1 MSADPKPSGFA
12 RWYAE
17 NRILTWICALT
28 FVNQLGFGAI
38 VPAVPLYARSFGVSL
53 TAIGLTIAGYGLAR
67 MVSSLPAGQISD
79 RYGRTYALAIGGI
92 ITVVGNVLCALA
104 TSYEPFLA
112 ARFVAGLGAGFIL
125 TASGIMLAD
134 ISTPERR
141 GRIMATYAGVFGF
154 AVGLGPLPG
163 GLMAE
168 HFGLSAPFW
177 AYAVMGGGAALL
189 AWLRVPET
197 RELRTATGGAS
208 GRSAQDRPPFLTQV
222 RMMTVQPGFLVVT
235 LVSFAVFFSRTGG
248 LFNVIPVL
256 GQERLGLSPDQ
267 IGLGLASVSVVSILL
282 AYPSGVFADRYGRKV
297 VIVPSTILTGLS
309 FMLFMLAPSFAWFMA
324 ACIAWSIAG
333 GIGGAAPSAYAAD
346 IAPPG
351 MNAAAMS
358 SFRMFAETG
367 YVLGPIVLG
376 LIADLSGANAALSAA
391 TTLLVVSGLLFAM
404 FAPERR
410 RHPAPGSGWGRAR
423 RARACRYRP
432 GGKSATSSPSEIGW
446 CTPPS

>member
-1 MSADPKPSGFA
+1 MVSWLSRGFA

-79 RYGRTYALAIGGI
+79 RFGRTYALAIGGI

-104 TSYEPFLA
+104 TTYEPFLA

-141 GRIMATYAGVFGF
+141 GRIMATYSGVFGF

-163 GLMAE
+163 GVLAE
-168 HFGLSAPFW
+168 QFGLAAPFW
-177 AYAVMGGGAALL
+177 AYALMGGGAALL

-197 RELRTATGGAS
+197 RELRTATGPHPS
-208 GRSAQDRPPFLTQV
+208 GRPLAPRPPFLAQV
-222 RMMTVQPGFLVVT
+222 RLMTVQPGFLVVT

-256 GQERLGLSPDQ
+256 GQERLGLAPDQ
-267 IGLGLASVSVVSILL
+267 IGLGLASISVVSIVL
-282 AYPSGVFADRYGRKV
+282 AYPSGALADRYGRKL

-309 FMLFMLAPSFAWFMA
+309 FLLFLVAPSFIWFMA
-324 ACIAWSIAG
+324 ACMAWSIAG

-376 LIADLSGANAALSAA
+376 LIADLSGADAALTAA
-391 TTLLVVSGLLFAM
+391 TSLLVVSGILFAVL
-404 FAPERR
+404 APEKRR
-410 RHPAPGSGWGRAR
+410 RPHP
-423 RARACRYRP
+423 
-432 GGKSATSSPSEIGW
+432 SSL
-446 CTPPS
+446 

>member
-1 MSADPKPSGFA
+1 
-12 RWYAE
+12 
-17 NRILTWICALT
+17 
-28 FVNQLGFGAI
+28 
-38 VPAVPLYARSFGVSL
+38 
-53 TAIGLTIAGYGLAR
+53 
-67 MVSSLPAGQISD
+67 
-79 RYGRTYALAIGGI
+79 
-92 ITVVGNVLCALA
+92 
-104 TSYEPFLA
+104 
-112 ARFVAGLGAGFIL
+112 
-125 TASGIMLAD
+125 
-134 ISTPERR
+134 
-141 GRIMATYAGVFGF
+141 
-154 AVGLGPLPG
+154 
-163 GLMAE
+163 
-168 HFGLSAPFW
+168 
-177 AYAVMGGGAALL
+177 
-189 AWLRVPET
+189 
-197 RELRTATGGAS
+197 
-208 GRSAQDRPPFLTQV
+208 
-222 RMMTVQPGFLVVT
+222 MMTVQPGFLVVT

-410 RHPAPGSGWGRAR
+410 RHPAPGS
-423 RARACRYRP
+423 
-432 GGKSATSSPSEIGW
+432 
-446 CTPPS
+446 

>member
-1 MSADPKPSGFA
+1 MIAGSLSHGFS

-67 MVSSLPAGQISD
+67 LLSSLPAGQISD
-79 RYGRTYALAIGGI
+79 RFGRTHALAIGGI
-92 ITVVGNVLCALA
+92 ITVVGNILCGLA
-104 TSYEPFLA
+104 TTYELFLA
-112 ARFVAGLGAGFIL
+112 ARFIAGLGAGFIL
-125 TASGIMLAD
+125 TASQIMLAD

-141 GRIMATYAGVFGF
+141 GRIMATYSGVFGF

-163 GLMAE
+163 GVLAE
-168 HFGLSAPFW
+168 RFGLSAPFW

-197 RELRTATGGAS
+197 RLLRIATGATAG
-208 GRSAQDRPPFLTQV
+208 GRPVVRPPFFAQV
-222 RMMTVQPGFLVVT
+222 RLMTVQPGFLVVT
-235 LVSFAVFFSRTGG
+235 LVGFAIFFSRTGG

-267 IGLGLASVSVVSILL
+267 IGLGLASISIMSIVLS
-282 AYPSGVFADRYGRKV
+282 YPAGALTDRFGRKP
-297 VIVPSTILTGLS
+297 VIVPAVILTGVS
-309 FMLFMLAPSFAWFMA
+309 FLLFLLAPSFSWVMA
-324 ACIAWSIAG
+324 ACIVWSIAG

-358 SFRMFAETG
+358 TFRMLAETG
-367 YVLGPIVLG
+367 YVLGPIILG
-376 LIADLSGANAALSAA
+376 LIADFFGAGAALGWTSAF
-391 TTLLVVSGLLFAM
+391 LVAVGLLFGVL
-404 FAPERR
+404 APEKRR
-410 RHPAPGSGWGRAR
+410 RPAP
-423 RARACRYRP
+423 
-432 GGKSATSSPSEIGW
+432 SS
-446 CTPPS
+446 